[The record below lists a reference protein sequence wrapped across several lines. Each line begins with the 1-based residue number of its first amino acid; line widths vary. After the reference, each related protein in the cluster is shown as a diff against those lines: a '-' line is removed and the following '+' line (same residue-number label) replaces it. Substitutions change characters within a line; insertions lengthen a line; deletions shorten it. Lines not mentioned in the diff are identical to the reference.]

1 MAKIHLLP
9 AEIISKIAA
18 GEVIER
24 PSSVVKELLEN
35 SLDAGASSIELTL
48 KDAGR
53 TLIRLKDNGSGIEP
67 DDMEHVFL
75 RHSTSKINST
85 EDLYRIN
92 TLGFRGEALYSIA
105 AISDVTVRSKAAGE
119 ANGWEIHVRGNN
131 KISLKPVNLTQ
142 GTDIEVQELF
152 FNTPARRKFL
162 KSDTTELR
170 QILNVFLPYCLLY
183 PEKRFLL
190 VHNEKKL
197 IDLHPEK
204 SALTR
209 VSTTLHLPVKHLI
222 EARKDFPQE
231 NTSVHLILGN
241 MNIPRVNKESQY
253 IFINDRPI
261 QSRVLNFHLNQVYRM
276 VFTEGTHPFFMVSLK
291 LPPENLDVNVHPA
304 KREVKIKDEQPV
316 ISLLRIFCERTL
328 MTAGNPKEVNTL
340 PFIQRTP
347 HSKEGTPQP
356 PQIQEGTPGDSS
368 LPQQYIL
375 SQEKGELFFAEK
387 TIIASEKPVLAEKLK
402 LARFIGTFLKTYCL
416 FETKNTLVIIDQHA
430 AFERITYER
439 LIQQINSGKL
449 EIQNLLSPL
458 LITLTP
464 QEMLAWEEQKSTVE
478 KLGFSVTRWDKEN
491 IAIHSHPQLISYPE
505 TAFRMILSGEK
516 NQSFDLDILA
526 RRACRQSV
534 MAGHEMKDKEAEYL
548 RAQLLACRDP
558 FICPHGRPTTI
569 EIPQELIV
577 KQFLRK

>member
-24 PSSVVKELLEN
+24 PASVVKELLEN
-35 SLDAGASSIELTL
+35 SLDAGASCIELTL

-53 TLIRLKDNGSGIEP
+53 TLIRLKDNGSGIEA
-67 DDMEHVFL
+67 DDIEHIFL

-85 EDLYRIN
+85 DDLYRIG

-105 AISDVTVRSKAAGE
+105 AISDVTVRSKVPDQS
-119 ANGWEIHVRGNN
+119 NGWEIHVRGNN
-131 KISLKPVNLTQ
+131 KISLKPVSLPP

-162 KSDTTELR
+162 KSDTTELK
-170 QILNVFLPYCLLY
+170 QIMNVFLPYCLLY

-197 IDLHPEK
+197 IDLSPEK
-204 SALTR
+204 AALARISAA
-209 VSTTLHLPVKHLI
+209 LHLPEKHLI

-231 NTSVHLILGN
+231 NTSLHLILGD

-253 IFINDRPI
+253 IFINGRPV
-261 QSRVLNFHLNQVYRM
+261 QNRSLNFHLNQVYRM
-276 VFTEGTHPFFMVSLK
+276 VFTKDAHPFFMVSLK
-291 LPPENLDVNVHPA
+291 LPPEDLDVNVHPA
-304 KREVKIKDEQPV
+304 KREVKIKDEQPL

-328 MTAGNPKEVNTL
+328 MTAGNPKEVNSL
-340 PFIQRTP
+340 NTP
-347 HSKEGTPQP
+347 RRIACAGEITAQP
-356 PQIQEGTPGDSS
+356 PPTRQEASGAHS

-375 SQEKGELFFAEK
+375 SEEKGALFFEEK
-387 TIIASEKPVLAEKLK
+387 TIIAAQKTVLAQKLSG
-402 LARFIGTFLKTYCL
+402 ARFIGTFLKTYCL
-416 FETKNTLVIIDQHA
+416 FEAQNTLIMIDQHA
-430 AFERITYER
+430 AFERITYEKLMR
-439 LIQQINSGKL
+439 QIDSAEL
-449 EIQNLLSPL
+449 EVQNLLSPL

-464 QEMLAWEEQKSTVE
+464 HEMLTWDELKDTVE
-478 KLGFSVTRWDKEN
+478 KLGFTVTRWDKEN
-491 IAIHSHPQLISYPE
+491 IAIHSHPQLINYPE
-505 TAFRMILSGEK
+505 TAFRMILAEEK
-516 NQSFDLDILA
+516 NQGYDLDTLA

-534 MAGHEMKDKEAEYL
+534 MAGHEMKNEEAEYL
-548 RAQLLACRDP
+548 RAQLLSCGDP